1 MGQFCEDDKNTGRHV
16 FIRHLLPE
24 GSHSFTISGL
34 PIAGMAKANIFL
46 QLPPPCPFAGDE
58 NSLKTN

>member
-16 FIRHLLPE
+16 P
-24 GSHSFTISGL
+24 HSFTISGL

-46 QLPPPCPFAGDE
+46 QLPPPFAGDE